1 MKKFFKKVAFFFL
14 SIIVFLI
21 IDEVFINSRLNN
33 NELYKID
40 PSTDVLILGNSHPE
54 CSLNDSLINH
64 SINFSQSAECY
75 FYTYY
80 KLKKLVEANPHI
92 KTVIVEYTNT
102 VFRKEMDN
110 WLFEEAYLG
119 SKYPKY
125 SQLLSIKD
133 NSLLF
138 YKNPGPYLIAYKD
151 ALKAKGRLLLKRN
164 TCVYNEFEWGGYSY
178 LVRDKIQQIKKDIT
192 KSDIQKINPDEELT
206 STLNISNLKKIAGF
220 CKANNL
226 KLILFRSP
234 LHPLY
239 IKEFEVELTTLLKN
253 DLQDIPFW
261 DYSNYQLEDSEF
273 ADLEHLNHIGAK
285 RFSTAIN
292 LRLEQDSLLT
302 KKQ

>member
-1 MKKFFKKVAFFFL
+1 MKKFFKKIAFFLL
-14 SIIVFLI
+14 SVIAFLI
-21 IDEVFINSRLNN
+21 VDEVFINNRLNN

-40 PSTDVLILGNSHPE
+40 RSIDVLILGNSHPE

-92 KTVIVEYTNT
+92 KTVILEYTNT

-110 WLFEEAYLG
+110 WLFGEQYLG

-125 SQLLSIKD
+125 SQLISIKD

-151 ALKAKGRLLLKRN
+151 ALKAKGSFLLRRN
-164 TCVYNEFEWGGYSY
+164 KCVYNELDWGGYSY
-178 LVRDKIQQIKKDIT
+178 LVRDKIQQIKN
-192 KSDIQKINPDEELT
+192 DIQKSNIQKLNPDEKLT
-206 STLNISNLKKIAGF
+206 STLNISNLKKIADL

-239 IKEFEVELTTLLKN
+239 VKDFETELTNLLKS
-253 DLQDIPFW
+253 DLHDIPFW
-261 DYSNYQLEDSEF
+261 DYSNYQLDDFEF
-273 ADLEHLNHIGAK
+273 ADLEHLNHFGAK
-285 RFSTAIN
+285 RFSKVIN
-292 LRLEQDSLLT
+292 LRLEQEGLL
-302 KKQ
+302 